1 MLLSY
6 INDILCH
13 SSRSNMEWFY
23 KELVARFECKEP
35 QWLSIRQPLDHL
47 GTPYFRILKAFI
59 S

>member
-1 MLLSY
+1 
-6 INDILCH
+6 
-13 SSRSNMEWFY
+13 MEWFY